1 MANETA
7 ATSLLQRFLQ
17 KTYKP
22 IYNWVTGNFATKQE
36 LAAISGGG
44 GGSYAAPT
52 YDPTTRTITFPSTSG
67 ATYDAQ
73 TRTITL

>member
-1 MANETA
+1 MAKKKLSRTELTMKKVA
-7 ATSLLQRFLQ
+7 ACAMS
-17 KTYKP
+17 K
-22 IYNWVTGNFATKQE
+22 FATKQE

-44 GGSYAAPT
+44 GGSYTAPT